1 MEWNRVFFC
10 PRGISLATTSV
21 HCLLVHPSKKNLSSL
36 QPSFRY
42 CRLSQNP
49 ALAASSAPTP
59 KGCCGLSLDCISF
72 SIPQGLFQWK
82 ARLDIALQDAASLA
96 QKGGV
101 ITVLVLLTSS
111 AQRVVGLYCHKG
123 ALLARICLTV
133 HREPQVLPRRAAAQ
147 PADPNL
153 CWATGW

>member
-21 HCLLVHPSKKNLSSL
+21 HCLLLCPSKKNLSSL

-42 CRLSQNP
+42 CRLSQIP

-59 KGCCGLSLDCISF
+59 KGCYGLSLDCISF
-72 SIPQGLFQWK
+72 SEIPQGLLQWR
-82 ARLDIALQDAASLA
+82 AQLDTALQDAASRA

-101 ITVLVLLTSS
+101 ITVLVLFSQVQPS
-111 AQRVVGLYCHKG
+111 VW
-123 ALLARICLTV
+123 LAFIATRAHCWLAFNSLSTGNPGPA
-133 HREPQVLPRRAAAQ
+133 PQSCS
-147 PADPNL
+147 PAS
-153 CWATGW
+153 